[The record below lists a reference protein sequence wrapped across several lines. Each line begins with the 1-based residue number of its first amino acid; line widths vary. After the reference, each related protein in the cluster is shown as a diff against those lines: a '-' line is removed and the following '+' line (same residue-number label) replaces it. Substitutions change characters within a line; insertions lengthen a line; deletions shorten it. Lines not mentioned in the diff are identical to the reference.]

1 MRLLTDD
8 FHRKSISDFRLTN
21 KDVNQRNSE
30 QRVIFNAIQLYFV
43 YYWSRIMLGWS
54 VVWYGMVWQAKCS
67 QWILIMTHKSNDMW
81 TPLISSMGR
90 IFWSL
95 DSAIVICSVRLLVC
109 FFSCFF
115 LWEVFGSAHMRRL
128 NYFTQYSFFCLI
140 IA

>member
-54 VVWYGMVWQAKCS
+54 VVWYGMAS
-67 QWILIMTHKSNDMW
+67 EMFTMNSYND
-81 TPLISSMGR
+81 T
-90 IFWSL
+90 
-95 DSAIVICSVRLLVC
+95 
-109 FFSCFF
+109 
-115 LWEVFGSAHMRRL
+115 
-128 NYFTQYSFFCLI
+128 
-140 IA
+140 